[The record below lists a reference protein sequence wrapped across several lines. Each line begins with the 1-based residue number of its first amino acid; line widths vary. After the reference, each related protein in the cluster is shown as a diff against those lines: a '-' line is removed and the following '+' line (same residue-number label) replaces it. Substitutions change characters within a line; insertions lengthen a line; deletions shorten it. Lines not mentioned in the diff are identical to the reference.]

1 MGELYPIGFN
11 FFFNSIK
18 LLKMKK
24 LNLAEF
30 KLKMAKDDSNK
41 QALLDKLAGA
51 TQGTCHDELICCI
64 TDPGDVGNMG

>member
-1 MGELYPIGFN
+1 
-11 FFFNSIK
+11 
-18 LLKMKK
+18 MKK

-41 QALLDKLAGA
+41 QALLDKLAGQ

-64 TDPGDVGNMG
+64 TDPRDVGNMG